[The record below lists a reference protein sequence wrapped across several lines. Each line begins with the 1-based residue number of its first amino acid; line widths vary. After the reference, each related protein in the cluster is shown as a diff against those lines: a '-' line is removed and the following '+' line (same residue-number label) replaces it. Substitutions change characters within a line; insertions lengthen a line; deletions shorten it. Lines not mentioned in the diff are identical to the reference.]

1 MLVLFIST
9 LSLLHTIHLFLLSIT
24 LQVCVSNVHSS
35 NSYDLL
41 SIGYSV
47 HSYELLGMNI
57 LSACAFHTVN
67 KLVSWGR
74 SVHSSSLVGF
84 ALYRFIVLSSQ
95 VYMNI
100 FSASDFHAVQ
110 KLSSYWNCTFL

>member
-1 MLVLFIST
+1 
-9 LSLLHTIHLFLLSIT
+9 
-24 LQVCVSNVHSS
+24 
-35 NSYDLL
+35 
-41 SIGYSV
+41 
-47 HSYELLGMNI
+47 MNI

-110 KLSSYWNCTFL
+110 KLPYRNLSISMDDSVLSSVNSEDLDMYLPSCNKTGMWLTCYSAALPYCGQNFSLADVAAPMIFQ